1 MENIGIALGITGG
14 ILGISAFF
22 GEWIIA
28 LFKYLYVDISVVKAE
43 MSRIKYSAR
52 LTFENRGTLR
62 KKSTMPR

>member
-52 LTFENRGTLR
+52 LTFKE
-62 KKSTMPR
+62 KSRLCRANNFT